1 MTCTDQYNSFE
12 TRRTTVEKK
21 PGEIFTAYKATA
33 AVDKNEG
40 RFGGTETLG
49 VFYSEEAARRAAK
62 GMDVMGSDGRVEPVR
77 AIMSVDGNAYVCG
90 SMIKELGE
98 AEIRERALKKLE
110 GVLDEDEKRVLLG
123 GRR

>member
-1 MTCTDQYNSFE
+1 ME
-12 TRRTTVEKK
+12 RK

-62 GMDVMGSDGRVEPVR
+62 GQDVMGADGEVEPVR

-90 SMIKELGE
+90 SMIKELGQ
-98 AEIRERALKKLE
+98 AELRERAMAKLK
-110 GVLDEDEKRVLLG
+110 GVLTDEERGALG
-123 GRR
+123 LKG